1 MLPLCGTLRGETLTF
16 RVQEKQMWS
25 WVRGGVPLSLV
36 EPLNTR
42 KALSSHWFT
51 LLVLSSYQTGKDKK
65 QQVPEEPCF

>member
-36 EPLNTR
+36 EPLKKFSSTR
-42 KALSSHWFT
+42 IAMVAKWPKGPTDCLW
-51 LLVLSSYQTGKDKK
+51 
-65 QQVPEEPCF
+65 VPLAIFPSCE